1 MSKLTSLQAQLIL
14 LWLQTAYQE
23 KRTFKLIEIT
33 KECRTTHATL
43 YKWIREFKYWAVCEL
58 DYQNNTARR
67 RDGIYSVKY
76 IDLSKL

>member
-1 MSKLTSLQAQLIL
+1 MNKLNSVQAQTIFA
-14 LWLQTAYQE
+14 WLQEAHKQN
-23 KRTFKLIEIT
+23 KTFKLIEIT
-33 KECRTTHATL
+33 KECGTTHATL

-58 DYQNNTARR
+58 DYQNDTARR